1 MKKFIREKYRDVEES
16 IYAVDY
22 SEIYDDFINFG
33 VGDPDLATDETI
45 IKEAYDSQMA
55 GHTHYADPQ
64 GYIGLRKAIADFYKE
79 DFGVTCDPDE
89 VMITMSGTEGMFL
102 ILQAILEEGDEVIVP
117 SPYFS
122 VYPDQVDM
130 AGGKTVFYDT
140 KFENDFDIIPSE
152 LEKLINKKTKAII
165 INTPNNPTGAV
176 YSDETLKEIYDL
188 AVKHDILVICD
199 DIYTIYSYE
208 SAFTPMIKWDKNF
221 DRVISISSM
230 SKDYVMTGWR
240 LGAIVAHKDLI
251 KSMTSIHTN
260 TVYAVPTICQ
270 YAGVVGIENR
280 KRICP
285 LLAEEYKERMYLAYD
300 RLKKLNHVEVMR
312 PKGTFYIFPKI
323 SVPGMTTDEVV
334 KEILEKAH
342 VNLIDGKAFG
352 SAGDGFIRI
361 AVTVNKDK
369 INEAFD
375 RIEKLEIFQK

>member
-152 LEKLINKKTKAII
+152 LEKLINEKTKAII

-285 LLAEEYKERMYLAYD
+285 PLAGEYKERMYLAYD

-352 SAGDGFIRI
+352 AAGDGFIRI
-361 AVTVNKDK
+361 AVTVNKDR